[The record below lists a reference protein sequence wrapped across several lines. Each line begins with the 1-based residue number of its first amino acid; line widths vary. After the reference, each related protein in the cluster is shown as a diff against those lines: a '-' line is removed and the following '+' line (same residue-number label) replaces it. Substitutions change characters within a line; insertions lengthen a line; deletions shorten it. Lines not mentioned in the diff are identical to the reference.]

1 MFNKA
6 DAEKFV
12 KEEKKDIYQKIHN
25 TVSEEELI
33 KYKNAFEN
41 NVNRTYANMSKTI
54 DDGLKRSVSSLIDV
68 YNTSHSLPITTK
80 ISFFIRNISGFKAF
94 TKIVKEYSNDY
105 EMKVVSSNV
114 IPCPEN
120 VLHCPELLDVN
131 DVFSHVNDYLMDLD
145 SNKMKSED
153 LIEIY
158 KNEDDITRKVLNKL
172 YNVNSIDVQVMFTS
186 KFNLEDL
193 FKDEDKQMKNEE
205 KDAKDIFDNVGD
217 YFDNVGNYFDNVGNY
232 FDNVGNDF
240 TKVVEK
246 LFGIPYKNI
255 KHKRGPNGYHYF
267 YLHK

>member
-54 DDGLKRSVSSLIDV
+54 DDGLKRSVSSLMDV
-68 YNTSHSLPITTK
+68 YNTSHSSPITTK

-94 TKIVKEYSNDY
+94 TKIVKEYGNDY

-114 IPCPEN
+114 IYCPEN
-120 VLHCPELLDVN
+120 VMHCPELVDVN

-172 YNVNSIDVQVMFTS
+172 YNVNSISVQVMFTS

-205 KDAKDIFDNVGD
+205 SDANDIFDSLGN

-232 FDNVGNDF
+232 FDNAGNDF
-240 TKVVEK
+240 TKAVEK

-255 KHKRGPNGYHYF
+255 EHKRGPNGYHYF

>member
-12 KEEKKDIYQKIHN
+12 KEEKKDVYQKIHN

-54 DDGLKRSVSSLIDV
+54 DDGLKQSVSSLMDV
-68 YNTSHSLPITTK
+68 YHTSHSLPITTK

-94 TKIVKEYSNDY
+94 TKIVKEYGNDY
-105 EMKVVSSNV
+105 EMKIVSSNV
-114 IPCPEN
+114 I
-120 VLHCPELLDVN
+120 HCPEPVDVN

-172 YNVNSIDVQVMFTS
+172 YNVNSISVQVMFTS

-205 KDAKDIFDNVGD
+205 NDSKDIFDNVGD

-267 YLHK
+267 YSYK

>member
-33 KYKNAFEN
+33 KYKNVFES

-54 DDGLKRSVSSLIDV
+54 DDGLKRSVSSLMDV

-94 TKIVKEYSNDY
+94 TKIVKEYGNDY

-114 IPCPEN
+114 IHCPEN
-120 VLHCPELLDVN
+120 VLHCPEPVDVN
-131 DVFSHVNDYLMDLD
+131 DVFSHVNDYLMGLD

-172 YNVNSIDVQVMFTS
+172 YNVNSISVQVMFTS

-193 FKDEDKQMKNEE
+193 FKDEDKQTKKEE
-205 KDAKDIFDNVGD
+205 SDAKDIFDSL
-217 YFDNVGNYFDNVGNY
+217 GNYFDNVGDY

-255 KHKRGPNGYHYF
+255 EHKRGPNGYHYF
-267 YLHK
+267 YSYK

>member
-54 DDGLKRSVSSLIDV
+54 DDGLKRSVSSLMDV

-114 IPCPEN
+114 IHCPEN

-131 DVFSHVNDYLMDLD
+131 DVISHVSDYLMDLD

-172 YNVNSIDVQVMFTS
+172 YNVNSISVQVMFTS

-193 FKDEDKQMKNEE
+193 FKDEDKQTKKEE
-205 KDAKDIFDNVGD
+205 SDAKDIFDSL
-217 YFDNVGNYFDNVGNY
+217 GNYFDNVGDY

-255 KHKRGPNGYHYF
+255 KHKHGPNGYHYF
-267 YLHK
+267 YSHK

>member
-12 KEEKKDIYQKIHN
+12 KEEKKDVYQKIHN

-54 DDGLKRSVSSLIDV
+54 DNGLKSSVSSLMDV
-68 YNTSHSLPITTK
+68 YHTSHSLPITTK

-94 TKIVKEYSNDY
+94 TKIVKEYGNDY

-114 IPCPEN
+114 IHCPEN
-120 VLHCPELLDVN
+120 VLHCPEPVDVN

-172 YNVNSIDVQVMFTS
+172 YNVNSISVQVMFTS

-193 FKDEDKQMKNEE
+193 FKDEDKQTKNEE

-267 YLHK
+267 YSYK